1 MITRVLVANRGEI
14 AVRIMRACDEMGI
27 DTVAVYSDAD
37 AHAPHVRAARHAVRI
52 GPPPPSES
60 YLSIGKLID
69 AARATGADA
78 VHPGYGFLAENA
90 GFASACQDAGLV
102 FVGPPAEAIAAMGSK
117 IAARRAM
124 QQAGVP
130 VVPGETPVNQSD
142 AALASCGTRP
152 TWLSRSP
159 EPGMKPVPRSAT
171 VRSTSSAWSRT
182 RATSKSRCW
191 QTTTDTWCTCS
202 SATAPCSAAIRK

>member
-37 AHAPHVRAARHAVRI
+37 AHALHVRAARHAVRL
-52 GPPPPSES
+52 GPASPSES

-78 VHPGYGFLAENA
+78 VHPGYGFLAEHA
-90 GFASACQDAGLV
+90 GFAAACHDAALV

-124 QQAGVP
+124 QLAGVP
-130 VVPGETPVNQSD
+130 VVPGETPTDQSD
-142 AALASCGTRP
+142 ASLAAAAGRAGYP
-152 TWLSRSP
+152 LLV
-159 EPGMKPVPRSAT
+159 KASAGGG
-171 VRSTSSAWSRT
+171 
-182 RATSKSRCW
+182 
-191 QTTTDTWCTCS
+191 
-202 SATAPCSAAIRK
+202 